1 MGGYTPGPWWADA
14 SRYGTVYIEANA
26 VIDKRLLQEICAVG
40 PTESGRGQ
48 QLANARLIAAAPTL
62 LEAAQRVTAAFRSL
76 GESRSLI
83 ADFELHKECEAAMLA
98 LDAAISRAT
107 GEGE

>member
-1 MGGYTPGPWWADA
+1 MGGYTPGPWV
-14 SRYGTVYIEANA
+14 VYPETNGM
-26 VIDKRLLQEICAVG
+26 EICAVAMAPG
-40 PTESGRGQ
+40 LPIR
-48 QLANARLIAAAPTL
+48 QLIARPVLGENWIANARLIACAPTL